1 MIFESTT
8 SGNKAKLNLQR
19 TIYPRPCPSSNARSA
34 YYIEMMRAATRF
46 STFPAK
52 LPSDEN
58 RYFATERTFDITIH
72 SMFYHGIFVSVK
84 EKFESELASEMT
96 LRKFDV
102 EFRKGRRNIASWM
115 HPVAERW
122 KWIHRRNRAWVDSN
136 YDLNFPPLYFI
147 SSFLENLSIVL
158 HPVKKSIVKYL
169 GKIANILLPSFERST
184 VSSVVE
190 RRISEISIEEIFKS
204 PRGIDSPCMEHGLE
218 AEAEVASI

>member
-1 MIFESTT
+1 M
-8 SGNKAKLNLQR
+8 
-19 TIYPRPCPSSNARSA
+19 
-34 YYIEMMRAATRF
+34 
-46 STFPAK
+46 
-52 LPSDEN
+52 
-58 RYFATERTFDITIH
+58 
-72 SMFYHGIFVSVK
+72 K

-204 PRGIDSPCMEHGLE
+204 SRGIDSPCMEHGLE